1 MRWKLLWRRL
11 SVSAPRVAIRSRLPW
26 PLRWAVAAMMLGF
39 SAAMALWA
47 FEFGRTIAGF
57 DRGVQQD
64 LLRLRAEVEQL
75 RDENRRALQVSH
87 TAESLL
93 TTERT
98 AQARLA
104 QQVQQLEEANQSLQ
118 ADLGFFENL
127 LPTSGDEVQLRAL
140 QAQPRAPGELRFQ
153 MLVVRNGKQ
162 SPEFVGRYDLML
174 GGTLDGRP
182 WTLALPGGARPLT
195 VRQYARVEAMIDH
208 PPLAMVK
215 SVQVRVTDAQGATRA
230 AQTLK
235 LRSP

>member
-39 SAAMALWA
+39 SGAMALWA
-47 FEFGRTIAGF
+47 FDFGRTIAGF
-57 DRGVQQD
+57 DHGVQQE
-64 LLRLRAEVEQL
+64 LVRLRAEVEQL
-75 RDENRRALQVSH
+75 REENRRALQISH

-104 QQVQQLEEANQSLQ
+104 QQVQQLEETNQSLQ
-118 ADLGFFENL
+118 ADLSFENL

-140 QAQPRAPGELRFQ
+140 QAQPRAPGELRVQ

-162 SPEFVGRYDLML
+162 SPEFIGRYDLLL
-174 GGTLDGRP
+174 GGTLDGHP